1 MRKRVIL
8 TVVSLA
14 LVLIVFAVFILWSI
28 AAKSEGIIYS
38 GKYEKVVSLIQND
51 REISVIDASGDRRI
65 FMLTDEETKYPLV
78 YKGKIHIRQNIDID
92 GKQLSLN
99 YHRDSK
105 FTSNGYEL
113 TLRPGKT
120 QKFYLLFMPQWKIS
134 YIIIFSFKFLSV
146 EQYYGKVKY
155 ERTVL

>member
-1 MRKRVIL
+1 MKI
-8 TVVSLA
+8 
-14 LVLIVFAVFILWSI
+14 
-28 AAKSEGIIYS
+28 
-38 GKYEKVVSLIQND
+38 VSLIQND

-120 QKFYLLFMPQWKIS
+120 QKFDLLFMPQWKIS
-134 YIIIFSFKFLSV
+134 YIIIFSFKFSFTFFLKFIII
-146 EQYYGKVKY
+146 GC
-155 ERTVL
+155 